1 MPGLWR
7 YCVHAGV
14 LAVLFS
20 DFLGGCGYATGG
32 CGVRFVFSGLGRG
45 VCTSTFGKPAS
56 RFGQGGQIASA
67 QCAACHGAEG
77 NSAAPTYPK
86 LAGQHA
92 DYLYKQLKNFKIA
105 EGADKALRENAIMA
119 GFAAGLSEQ
128 DMRNVAAYFAAQ
140 KTEPGFAGNKAT
152 LAQGQAIYQGGIAE
166 KGVPAC
172 AACHSPNGAGI
183 PAQYPRL
190 GGQHA
195 EYTSAQLTAFRE
207 GLRTNSEPMITI
219 TSRLSDAEIK
229 ALADYIAGLH

>member
-128 DMRNVAAYFAAQ
+128 DMRNVAAYFAAKKQ
-140 KTEPGFAGNKAT
+140 SRVLRATRLLWRRGRPFTKAA
-152 LAQGQAIYQGGIAE
+152 LL
-166 KGVPAC
+166 KKAC
-172 AACHSPNGAGI
+172 L
-183 PAQYPRL
+183 R
-190 GGQHA
+190 
-195 EYTSAQLTAFRE
+195 AQLATARMVPEF
-207 GLRTNSEPMITI
+207 LRSIHVWVASMPSTPVPS
-219 TSRLSDAEIK
+219 
-229 ALADYIAGLH
+229 